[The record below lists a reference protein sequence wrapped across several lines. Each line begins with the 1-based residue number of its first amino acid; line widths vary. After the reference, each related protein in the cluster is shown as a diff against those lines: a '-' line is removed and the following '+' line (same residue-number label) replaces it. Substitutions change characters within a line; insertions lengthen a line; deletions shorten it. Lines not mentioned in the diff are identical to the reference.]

1 MSSSSDGPAVGI
13 LANPASGRDIRR
25 LVAQASVFQT
35 AEKSNM
41 VARTLAG
48 LGAVGVVRAF
58 MMPDL
63 GGIAGGVNRAI
74 TIHDNMGGAPWP
86 AMTFL
91 DLEMEQ
97 APVDTL
103 RAVAMMIEAGVSAI
117 VVLGGDGTNR
127 LVASVCGEVPMMPL
141 STGTNNVFPA
151 LREATIAGLAAGLVA
166 TGRVDVATGCRRNK
180 VLRVALNGE
189 DRDLALVDLCVSGE
203 LYVGSKAL
211 WKADSLEEL
220 FVCFAEAD
228 AIGLDSIAGLIRPVG
243 RDEPTGLRLR
253 LGSAQGAPRIVTA
266 PIGPGLI
273 EPVGVYEVAELHPGR
288 PVALATRQGVI
299 ALDGEREIEFNPK
312 DRVQVRLEADG
323 PLTVDIDR
331 VMRHA
336 AETGLLSG

>member
-1 MSSSSDGPAVGI
+1 MSTSTGGPAVGI

-41 VARTLAG
+41 VARTMAG
-48 LGAVGVVRAF
+48 LGAVGVARTF

-74 TIHDNMGGAPWP
+74 GIHDNMGGDPWP

-91 DLEMEQ
+91 DMEIEQ
-97 APVDTL
+97 APIDTL
-103 RAVAMMIEAGVSAI
+103 RAVEMMIEAGAAAI

-127 LVASVCGEVPMMPL
+127 LVASVCGEIPMMPL

-166 TGRVDVATGCRRNK
+166 TGRVAAATGCRRNK
-180 VLRVALNGE
+180 VLRVTLNAE
-189 DRDLALVDLCVSGE
+189 RRDLALVDLCVSGE
-203 LYVGSKAL
+203 LHVGSKAL
-211 WKADSLEEL
+211 WKVDSLEEL

-243 RDEPTGLRLR
+243 RDEPIGLRLR
-253 LGSAQGAPRIVTA
+253 LGDPAGAPRVVTA

-273 EPVGVYEVAELHPGR
+273 APVGVYEVAELHPGR

-299 ALDGEREIEFNPK
+299 ALDGEREIEFSPK
-312 DRVQVRLEADG
+312 DRVEVRLESNG

-336 AETGLLSG
+336 AEAGLLSR

>member
-1 MSSSSDGPAVGI
+1 MSTSSDGPAVGI

-41 VARTLAG
+41 VARTMAG
-48 LGAVGVVRAF
+48 LGAVGVTRTF

-63 GGIAGGVNRAI
+63 GGIAGGVNRVI
-74 TIHDNMGGAPWP
+74 KIHDNMGTDLWP

-91 DLEMEQ
+91 DMEIEQ
-97 APVDTL
+97 APIDTL
-103 RAVAMMIEAGVSAI
+103 RAVEMMIEAGAATI

-166 TGRVDVATGCRRNK
+166 TGRVDTATGCRRNK
-180 VLRVALNGE
+180 VLRVLLNGE
-189 DRDLALVDLCVSGE
+189 LRDLALVDLCVSSE
-203 LYVGSKAL
+203 LYIGSKAL

-243 RDEPTGLRLR
+243 REEPIGLRLR
-253 LGSAQGAPRIVTA
+253 LGDPQGAPRIVTA

-273 EPVGVYEVAELHPGR
+273 APVGIYEVAELHPGQA
-288 PVALATRQGVI
+288 VALATRQGVV
-299 ALDGEREIEFNPK
+299 ALDGEREIEFSPR
-312 DRVQVRLEADG
+312 DSVEVRLEADG

-336 AETGLLSG
+336 AERGLLVG

>member
-1 MSSSSDGPAVGI
+1 MPTSSVGPTVGI

-41 VARTLAG
+41 VARTMAG
-48 LGAVGVVRAF
+48 LGAVGVTRAF

-74 TIHDNMGGAPWP
+74 QIHDNMSVDPWP
-86 AMTFL
+86 VMTFL
-91 DLEMEQ
+91 DMEIEQ
-97 APVDTL
+97 APIDTL
-103 RAVAMMIEAGVSAI
+103 RAVDMMIEAGAAAI

-127 LVASVCGEVPMMPL
+127 LVASVCGEIPMMPL

-189 DRDLALVDLCVSGE
+189 TRDLALVDLCVSGE
-203 LYVGSKAL
+203 LHVGSRAL

-228 AIGLDSIAGLIRPVG
+228 AIGLDSIAGLIRPIG
-243 RDEPTGLRLR
+243 RDDAIGLRLR
-253 LGSAQGAPRIVTA
+253 LGEPDGAPRVVTA

-273 EPVGVYEVAELHPGR
+273 APVGVYEVAELHPGQ
-288 PVALATRQGVI
+288 PVALSTRQGVI
-299 ALDGEREIEFNPK
+299 ALDGEREIEFSPE
-312 DRVQVRLEADG
+312 DRIEVRLERNG

-336 AETGLLSG
+336 AEAGLLAV